1 MREKSKRDGI
11 KQPLNCL
18 NELNYFRGDY
28 YAGYGYFIEGG
39 GVMCCYKQESQAKR
53 EILLNRRFEEE
64 KVPQFIQNC
73 LLDLGSSTSK
83 NVYWSNV
90 RQLLIWF
97 MGNGI
102 IKKERIKDIQPEDL
116 NKIQKIDI
124 IRYLDDLKNSEI
136 KLSTINTKRT
146 QLSSF
151 WRNMVENKYVDENVV
166 KTIRSKEYKPAQT
179 NRGKLIK
186 IPLHEDIEEMIAK
199 INRKKDEFVRVRN
212 LIILRVL
219 RGTGLRESEL
229 AGLNF
234 DDIYLG
240 DDRPYILVISKGN
253 YQYDEEGKDIVYLTK
268 DAVAALCEWSLYRA
282 QLNNVIDTEAVFIN
296 KNGKRLNEENIKAIF
311 RNYSNGKISP
321 HMMRHEYTTVLQRE
335 SKDYTFVAEQLR
347 HRSCSTMINHYDSGA
362 YRSLDVLKHM

>member
-1 MREKSKRDGI
+1 
-11 KQPLNCL
+11 
-18 NELNYFRGDY
+18 
-28 YAGYGYFIEGG
+28 
-39 GVMCCYKQESQAKR
+39 MCCYKQESQAKR
-53 EILLNRRFEEE
+53 EILLNRRFKEE

-97 MGNGI
+97 MENGI
-102 IKKERIKDIQPEDL
+102 IKKERISDIVPEDL

-124 IRYLDDLKNSEI
+124 IRYLDDLI
-136 KLSTINTKRT
+136 KSGIQLSTIHTKKT

-151 WRNMVENKYVDENVV
+151 WRNMSENKYVDENVV
-166 KTIRSKEYKPAQT
+166 KTIRSKKYEPAKT
-179 NRGKLIK
+179 NRGKQVK
-186 IPLHEDIEEMIAK
+186 IPLHEDIEEMISK
-199 INRKKDEFVRVRN
+199 INRKKDEFIRIRN

-234 DDIYLG
+234 EDVYLVNEN
-240 DDRPYILVISKGN
+240 PYILVISKKN
-253 YQYDEEGKDIVYLTK
+253 YEYTDRGKDIVYLTK

-282 QLNNVIDTEAVFIN
+282 TLNMNIIDTEAVFIN

-311 RNYSNGKISP
+311 RNYSNGRISP

-347 HRSCSTMINHYDSGA
+347 HRNHSTMINHYDSGA

>member
-1 MREKSKRDGI
+1 M
-11 KQPLNCL
+11 
-18 NELNYFRGDY
+18 Y
-28 YAGYGYFIEGG
+28 
-39 GVMCCYKQESQAKR
+39 CYKQESQAKR
-53 EILLNRRFEEE
+53 EMLLNRRFKEE

-97 MGNGI
+97 IGNGI
-102 IKKERIKDIQPEDL
+102 IKKERISDIVPEDL

-124 IRYLDDLKNSEI
+124 IRYLDDLI
-136 KLSTINTKRT
+136 KSGIQLSTIHTKKT

-151 WRNMVENKYVDENVV
+151 WRNMSENKYVDENVV
-166 KTIRSKEYKPAQT
+166 KTIRSKKYEPAKT
-179 NRGKLIK
+179 NRGKQVK
-186 IPLHEDIEEMIAK
+186 IPLHEDIEEMISK
-199 INRKKDEFVRVRN
+199 INRKKDEFIRIRN

-234 DDIYLG
+234 EDVYLANEN
-240 DDRPYILVISKGN
+240 PYILVISKKN
-253 YQYDEEGKDIVYLTK
+253 YEYTDRGKDIVYLTK
-268 DAVAALCEWSLYRA
+268 DAVAALCEWSLYRV
-282 QLNNVIDTEAVFIN
+282 QLNNVIDKEAVFIN

-311 RNYSNGKISP
+311 RNYSNGRISP

-347 HRSCSTMINHYDSGA
+347 HRNHSTMINHYDSGA

>member
-28 YAGYGYFIEGG
+28 YAGYGYFTEGG
-39 GVMCCYKQESQAKR
+39 GIMSCYKQESQEKR
-53 EILLNRRFEEE
+53 KMLLNRRFKEER
-64 KVPQFIQNC
+64 VPQFIQNC
-73 LLDLGSSTSK
+73 LLDLGSSISK
-83 NVYWSNV
+83 NVYWSNI
-90 RQLLIWF
+90 RHFLMWTIE
-97 MGNGI
+97 NGI
-102 IKKERIKDIQPEDL
+102 INEKGISDITMDDL
-116 NKIQKIDI
+116 DAVVKSDI
-124 IRYLDDLKNSEI
+124 IQYLEELKKSGM

-151 WRNMVENKYVDENVV
+151 WRNMVENGYVTTNVV
-166 KTIRSKEYKPAQT
+166 KIVKNNEYKPAKT
-179 NRGKLIK
+179 NRGKFLK
-186 IPLHEDIEEMIAK
+186 IPLHEDIEEMIEK
-199 INRKKDEFVRVRN
+199 INRKKDEFIRVRN
-212 LIILRVL
+212 LIILRVI

-234 DDIYLG
+234 EDIYLSE
-240 DDRPYILVISKGN
+240 DNPYILVISKGN
-253 YQYDEEGKDIVYLTK
+253 YQYDDEGKDIVYLTK

-347 HRSCSTMINHYDSGA
+347 HRNHSTMINHYDSGA